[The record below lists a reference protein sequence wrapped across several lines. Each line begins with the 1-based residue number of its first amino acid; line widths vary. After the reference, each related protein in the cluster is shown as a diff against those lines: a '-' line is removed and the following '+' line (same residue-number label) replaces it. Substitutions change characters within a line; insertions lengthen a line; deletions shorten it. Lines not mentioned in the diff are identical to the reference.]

1 MAWISKRGETWQYT
15 IKYKDKDGH
24 QKRKSKGGFAIKRA
38 AVEAAQ
44 EIEYQIKNSTFSEND
59 VTLIDYYQKWLDT
72 YKIGKHARVTE
83 VRYKTIKK
91 QLAAYFGLNKKLKNI
106 TRTDWQQFINFFGKT
121 RAKETVSKLNSYVRS
136 MANSAIDDGLIR
148 TNFTNNTVLTGSKGK
163 DEKLKYLQL
172 QDYKKLKEYV
182 FKNVSL
188 NKIFNYIIAAGI
200 STGAR
205 YSEIVEITWKDINFM
220 NQTININ
227 KSWDSVI
234 NNFKPTKTE
243 AGNRIIEI
251 DDCLTNL
258 LKKLKHEQLKYF
270 NEIKRP
276 ISINELAFLNKSL
289 TIITNAALNKDL
301 RNIENKLNIN
311 PIITFHGLRHTH
323 VSYLISKGID
333 INYISHRLGHSNV
346 SITMNIYTHLLKDY
360 QKEEANRARLALKS
374 L

>member
-1 MAWISKRGETWQYT
+1 MAWISKRGDTWQYT

-24 QKRKSKGGFAIKRA
+24 QKRKSKGGFTIKRA

-44 EIEYQIKNSTFSEND
+44 EIEYQIKNGNFSEND
-59 VTLIDYYQKWLDT
+59 VSLIDYYQKWLDT

-83 VRYKTIKK
+83 VRYNTIKK
-91 QLAAYFGLNKKLKNI
+91 QLAAYFGSNKKLKDI

-163 DEKLKYLQL
+163 DEKLKYLQV

-182 FKNVSL
+182 FKNASL
-188 NKIFNYIIAAGI
+188 DRIFNYIIATGI

-205 YSEIVEITWKDINFM
+205 YSEVVAITWKDINFL

-234 NNFKPTKTE
+234 SDFKPTKTE
-243 AGNRIIEI
+243 SGNRIIEI
-251 DDCLTNL
+251 DDDLTDL
-258 LKKLKHEQLKYF
+258 LRKLKQEQSSYF
-270 NEIKRP
+270 KEIKRP
-276 ISINELAFLNKSL
+276 ISINQLTFINKSL
-289 TIITNAALNKDL
+289 SIITNNALNKDL
-301 RNIENKLNIN
+301 RNIESMLNIN
-311 PIITFHGLRHTH
+311 PLITFHGLRHTH

-360 QKEEANRARLALKS
+360 QKEEANRTRLALKS